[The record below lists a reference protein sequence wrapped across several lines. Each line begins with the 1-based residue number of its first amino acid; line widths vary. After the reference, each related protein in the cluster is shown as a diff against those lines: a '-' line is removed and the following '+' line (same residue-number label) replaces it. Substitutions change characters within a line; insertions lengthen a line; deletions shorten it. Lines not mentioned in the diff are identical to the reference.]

1 MAIEHA
7 GKKVPADWTIEEFK
21 VIYSKEPNKF
31 YTFKLDK
38 WIEKNGKLN
47 AAITPGPTSV
57 IGSNEGGEMGKM
69 IYHVTVITGPSKL
82 AGTDA
87 NVFIEI
93 AGQLGNTS
101 IHRLYNPKARKEFE
115 RNQTNHFH
123 VSWLDWTEIKHFF
136 KT

>member
-1 MAIEHA
+1 MALEHG
-7 GKKVPADWTIEEFK
+7 GKKVPADWAIEEFK

-47 AAITPGPTSV
+47 AAITVGPVAS
-57 IGSNEGGEMGKM
+57 IASNEDSDLGKM
-69 IYHVTVITGPSKL
+69 IYHVTVITGSSKL

-101 IHRLYNPKARKEFE
+101 VHRLYNPKAKKEFE

-123 VSWLDWTEIKHFF
+123 V
-136 KT
+136 

>member
-1 MAIEHA
+1 MALEHG
-7 GKKVPADWTIEEFK
+7 GKKVPADWAIEEFK

-31 YTFKLDK
+31 YTFK
-38 WIEKNGKLN
+38 
-47 AAITPGPTSV
+47 
-57 IGSNEGGEMGKM
+57 
-69 IYHVTVITGPSKL
+69 TVITGSSKL

-101 IHRLYNPKARKEFE
+101 VHRLYNPKAKKEFE

-123 VSWLDWTEIKHFF
+123 V
-136 KT
+136 

>member
-1 MAIEHA
+1 MAIEHG
-7 GKKVPADWTIEEFK
+7 GKKFPSEWGIEELK

-31 YTFKLDK
+31 YTFRLDK
-38 WIEKNGKLN
+38 WIEKNGKIN
-47 AAITPGPTSV
+47 AAITPGPVSVVTS
-57 IGSNEGGEMGKM
+57 SDDTDRGKM
-69 IYHVTVITGPSKL
+69 IYHVTVMTGSSKL

-101 IHRLYNPKARKEFE
+101 VHRLYNPKARKEFE

-123 VSWLDWTEIKHFF
+123 VSKSLYLVNFDRFS
-136 KT
+136 